1 MANLARRDMLDE
13 LFDFR
18 RTFDHIFNRFLTVPG
33 APDDRAARVFA
44 EVPPIEAWVDKEKK
58 KYHLRIAVPG
68 VDPKEL
74 QVELQGSNLTVR
86 GEHQSS
92 EEKKEADYMRQEFS
106 YGRFERTIVLPEGAD
121 TSKLIAEPNNG
132 VLEITAPLSE
142 AALPKQIEV
151 KSTPKAKGAGA

>member
-1 MANLARRDMLDE
+1 MANLARRGTLDE

-18 RTFDHIFNRFLTVPG
+18 RNFDYIFNRFLTGPG
-33 APDDRAARVFA
+33 TVDDRAIPMLA

-68 VDPKEL
+68 VDPKAL
-74 QVELQGSNLTVR
+74 HVELQGSNLTVS

-92 EEKKEADYMRQEFS
+92 KEKKETDYMQQEFS
-106 YGRFERTIVLPEGAD
+106 YGRFERTVVLPEGAD
-121 TSKLIAEPNNG
+121 TSKLIAESNNG

-142 AALPKQIEV
+142 TALPKQIEV
-151 KSTPKAKGAGA
+151 KTTQTAKGAGA